1 MFGSQVCPDLMK
13 VFISAAD
20 ANSVSVTGPPSR
32 LINAFHHSTILRYS
46 KHMALPVYNGL
57 CHAAHL
63 YTAHD
68 VKTIVIVSEEKASA
82 LVCIPVLSAE
92 TGKSLLSTRSEDLW
106 EEIVME
112 ILAKGIYLDNL
123 TAGLIRELSMVGS
136 LEIEVITLRTSLIV
150 QGLLSS
156 IQSNLPDVTLP
167 RRDIVDWSLIEEPDF
182 FPSAPRSPHQS
193 KLAIVGMACRL
204 PGGANDLD
212 LFWKLI
218 EEGRDVHTRIPA
230 DRFDIDTHYDPTGE
244 IPNTTQTPFGNFID
258 NPGMFDANFFNMSPR
273 EVRPSRLEAHQA
285 ALISNTS
292 S

>member
-1 MFGSQVCPDLMK
+1 MK

-32 LINAFHHSTILRYS
+32 LINAFHHSSILRYS

-63 YTAHD
+63 YTARD
-68 VKTIVIVSEEKASA
+68 AEAIVTVSGENASA
-82 LVCIPVLSAE
+82 SVRIPVLSAE
-92 TGKSLLSTRSEDLW
+92 TGKVFLATQSKQLW

-112 ILAKGIYLDNL
+112 ILTGRIYLDNL

-136 LEIEVITLRTSLIV
+136 LEIEIITLRTSLIA

-156 IQSNLPDVTLP
+156 IQASLSEVTVQK
-167 RRDIVDWSLIEEPDF
+167 RDIVDWSFAEEPDF

-204 PGGANDLD
+204 PGGANDLE
-212 LFWKLI
+212 LFWKLM
-218 EEGRDVHTRIPA
+218 EDRRDVHTRIPA

-258 NPGMFDANFFNMSPR
+258 SPGMFDANFFNMSPR
-273 EVRPSRLEAHQA
+273 EVSLSLSCKHITVP
-285 ALISNTS
+285 
-292 S
+292 

>member
-1 MFGSQVCPDLMK
+1 
-13 VFISAAD
+13 
-20 ANSVSVTGPPSR
+20 
-32 LINAFHHSTILRYS
+32 
-46 KHMALPVYNGL
+46 MALPVYTGL

-68 VKTIVIVSEEKASA
+68 VQAIVEVSEEKAWASVCTPIISA
-82 LVCIPVLSAE
+82 D
-92 TGKSLLSTRSEDLW
+92 TGKPLLSVRSKELW

-112 ILAKGIYLDNL
+112 ILTRSIYLDDL

-136 LEIEVITLRTSLIV
+136 LEIEVVTLRTSLIA

-156 IQSNLPDVTLP
+156 IQNSLPDVTLSK
-167 RRDIVDWSLIEEPDF
+167 RDIVDWVVIEEPDF

-218 EEGRDVHTRIPA
+218 EEGRDVHTRIPP

-258 NPGMFDANFFNMSPR
+258 NPGTFDANFFNMSPR
-273 EVRPSRLEAHQA
+273 EVRSPRLETCYPTV
-285 ALISNTS
+285 L
-292 S
+292 

>member
-1 MFGSQVCPDLMK
+1 
-13 VFISAAD
+13 
-20 ANSVSVTGPPSR
+20 
-32 LINAFHHSTILRYS
+32 
-46 KHMALPVYNGL
+46 MALPVYTGL

-63 YTAHD
+63 YTTHD
-68 VKTIVIVSEEKASA
+68 VQAIVEVSEEKAWAS
-82 LVCIPVLSAE
+82 VCTPIISVD
-92 TGKSLLSTRSEDLW
+92 TGKPLLSVRSKELW

-112 ILAKGIYLDNL
+112 ILTRSIYLDGL

-136 LEIEVITLRTSLIV
+136 LEIEVVTLRTSLIA

-156 IQSNLPDVTLP
+156 IQNSLPDVTLSK
-167 RRDIVDWSLIEEPDF
+167 RDIVDWVVIEEPDF

-218 EEGRDVHTRIPA
+218 EEGRDVHTRIPP

-258 NPGMFDANFFNMSPR
+258 NPGTFDANFFNMSPR
-273 EVRPSRLEAHQA
+273 EVRSPRLETCYPTV
-285 ALISNTS
+285 L
-292 S
+292 

>member
-1 MFGSQVCPDLMK
+1 MK

-32 LINAFHHSTILRYS
+32 LINAFHHSPVLRYS

-57 CHAAHL
+57 CHAAHI
-63 YTAHD
+63 YTSRD
-68 VKTIVIVSEEKASA
+68 VREIVTISEEKASA
-82 LVCIPVLSAE
+82 SVHIPVLSAQ
-92 TGKSLLSTRSEDLW
+92 TGKALYATRSRQLW
-106 EEIVME
+106 EGIVTE
-112 ILAKGIYLDNL
+112 ILTGGIYLDNL
-123 TAGLIRELSMVGS
+123 TAGLIQEFSILESF
-136 LEIEVITLRTSLIV
+136 EIEIITLRTSLIA

-156 IQSNLPDVTLP
+156 IQSSLPDVAL
-167 RRDIVDWSLIEEPDF
+167 RKRDIVDWCLIEEPDL

-193 KLAIVGMACRL
+193 KLAIVGIACRL
-204 PGGANDLD
+204 PGGANDLE

-273 EVRPSRLEAHQA
+273 EVCLLMLHAYRSTLV
-285 ALISNTS
+285 
-292 S
+292 